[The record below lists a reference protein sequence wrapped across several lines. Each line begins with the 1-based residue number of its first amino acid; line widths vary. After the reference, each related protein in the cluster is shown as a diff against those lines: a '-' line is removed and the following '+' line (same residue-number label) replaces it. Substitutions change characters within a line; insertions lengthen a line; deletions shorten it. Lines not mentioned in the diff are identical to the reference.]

1 MPSSDLTPRTSRSE
15 TVLACSIIFFSL
27 ALLSF
32 LLGWADG
39 VRHGRTYLH
48 IPETGGWLVVAAI
61 LGALGVIFLVWSR
74 AKKRS

>member
-1 MPSSDLTPRTSRSE
+1 M
-15 TVLACSIIFFSL
+15 FFLL

-39 VRHGRTYLH
+39 VRHGRTYIH
-48 IPETGGWLVVAAI
+48 IPETGVWLVVAAI